1 MKLTERTFGRNIIVY
16 YLVSNDELLEL
27 AMKAFY
33 LETFKP
39 ILEEKAKREGSGEQ
53 A

>member
-39 ILEEKAKREGSGEQ
+39 ILEEKAKREGSEEQ